1 VGDGN
6 GSLVVQYASD
16 VDTHINH

>member
-6 GSLVVQYASD
+6 GSLVVQWSD
-16 VDTHINH
+16 DTHINH